1 MTRFRYDVI
10 LRTQGEIADASTLPW
25 ENWNPEQHTESGIRH
40 TLSITKPPVL
50 ALRRVANAR
59 IIEALATARYLFRGT
74 PGLAVEDI
82 RSLAAATRAGCEP
95 EDLWSL
101 GREHGYRV
109 DLSFAPAYADG
120 SFDAVFRRLDG
131 DLPVLSWPRTA
142 SRSSWSRHTNNPLRE
157 KIRRRL
163 APRLRQAAEKG
174 LPDAMVPAAFVVLD
188 ALPVTA
194 NGKVDR
200 SALPVSDGSGL
211 NARYAAPPSRLKRC
225 YAILCRNSWAWSVWG
240 YRTTSSILVA
250 TVSVRSAL

>member
-1 MTRFRYDVI
+1 M
-10 LRTQGEIADASTLPW
+10 
-25 ENWNPEQHTESGIRH
+25 
-40 TLSITKPPVL
+40 
-50 ALRRVANAR
+50 ANAR

-95 EDLWSL
+95 GEGLELRSSST
-101 GREHGYRV
+101 GYRV

-142 SRSSWSRHTNNPLRE
+142 SRSSWSRHTEQPPLHE
-157 KIRRRL
+157 KNSSPSCTPTPAGGSKRN
-163 APRLRQAAEKG
+163 
-174 LPDAMVPAAFVVLD
+174 PDAMVPAAFVVLD

-211 NARYAAPPSRLKRC
+211 NARCAGCPPSPAEAL
-225 YAILCRNSWAWSVWG
+225 LCDLVSELLGVERVGVSDNFFYLG
-240 YRTTSSILVA
+240 RDGTSSI
-250 TVSVRSAL
+250 AL